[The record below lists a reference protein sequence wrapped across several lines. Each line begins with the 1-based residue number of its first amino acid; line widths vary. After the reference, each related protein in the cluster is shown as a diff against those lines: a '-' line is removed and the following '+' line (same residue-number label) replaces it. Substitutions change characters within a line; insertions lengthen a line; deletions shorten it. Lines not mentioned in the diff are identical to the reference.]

1 MTYRDEQRLKA
12 TTMRDALFRDP
23 GNGVF
28 FKREREFVLR
38 DAALNLWAGI
48 REDAIGYFKKN
59 SIAWWM
65 GEEGNEPTGHL
76 LSSQVACLNHL
87 YFMRQRI
94 DVATAVLKNV
104 WAGINQA
111 IFVDSGYV
119 EFEVVGAE
127 NYLGER
133 SHTRGANATSVDA
146 LMVGKKSTG
155 TNILI
160 LIEWKY
166 TEEYREE
173 NKYIPERYE
182 IYNKLLNEEG
192 CPIIVSDRSALYYEP
207 FYQLMRQTLL
217 GWKMVQNREYQCD
230 ELLHLH
236 VIPSGNVELRD
247 RVTSPSLRPKGVNMS
262 EAWKSVL
269 EEPIRYI
276 VITPED
282 FLKPALDCEDT
293 RSIAAY
299 LEKRYWSS

>member
-12 TTMRDALFRDP
+12 TVMRDAFFRDP
-23 GNGVF
+23 GDGIF

-38 DAALNLWAGI
+38 DASLNLWAGI
-48 REDAIGYFKKN
+48 RDDAIEYFKKN

-65 GEEGNEPTGHL
+65 GDESDEPTGHL
-76 LSSQVACLNHL
+76 LSSQVACMNHL
-87 YFMRQRI
+87 YFMRQRN

-104 WAGINQA
+104 CDSIDQA
-111 IFVDSGYV
+111 VTVDNGYV
-119 EFEVVGAE
+119 EFEVIGAE

-146 LMVGKKSTG
+146 LMVGKKNTG
-155 TNILI
+155 SNILI

-173 NKYIPERYE
+173 NKYIPARYE
-182 IYNKLLNEEG
+182 IYNKLLDEEG
-192 CPIIVSDRSALYYEP
+192 CPIIDSDHSMLYYEP

-217 GWKMVQNREYQCD
+217 GWKMVQNQEYQSD

-236 VIPSGNVELRD
+236 VVPSGNVELRN
-247 RVTSPSLRPKGVNMS
+247 RVTSPGLRSKGNNMS

-269 EEPIRYI
+269 KEPNRYI
-276 VITPED
+276 VISPEN
-282 FLKPALDCEDT
+282 FLKPALDCKDT
-293 RSIAAY
+293 RSIATY
-299 LEKRYWSS
+299 LEKRYWSD